1 MEYFYCG
8 IDVSKDS
15 LDYAICNQLDKSILL
30 VSKTENSLAGI
41 RKMIKLV
48 QKKVQNK
55 KTWYCFEHTGHY
67 GLLLAHVLQCKGQKY
82 SMVSSLDIIKSSG
95 ITRGKSDPID
105 AQRIASYASTFNHKL
120 KLTELQSDSILRMK
134 TMLTIR
140 DQFVRIRTQLKN
152 AHKSMI
158 ITSKVVS
165 LKVELTEYKKEIV
178 RYDLKIAK
186 LEKKITELIGQNNDL
201 KLSYDKITKVIGIGL
216 ITAASILICTNNFK
230 SFNNPRKFN
239 CYCGLAPFEYTS
251 GTSVKRKDKTSRYR
265 NKELKKLL
273 FNAANTAII
282 HDQQIKTYFNR
293 KTKEGKHKMSVINVV
308 ACKIIYRVFAVA
320 NRDEPYVKFS
330 V

>member
-15 LDYAICNQLDKSILL
+15 LDYAICNQLDKNVLL
-30 VSKTENSLAGI
+30 VSKTENTIAGI

-48 QKKVQNK
+48 QKEVQNK
-55 KTWYCFEHTGHY
+55 KIWYCFEHTGHY
-67 GLLLAHVLQCKGQKY
+67 GLLLAHVLQCQEQKY

-95 ITRGKSDPID
+95 LTRGKSDPID
-105 AQRIASYASTFNHKL
+105 AQRIALYASTFTHKL
-120 KLTELQSDSILRMK
+120 KPTELQSDSILRMK
-134 TMLTIR
+134 SMLTIR

-152 AHKSMI
+152 AHKSLI

-165 LKVELTEYKKEIV
+165 LKAELSEYKKEIA

-186 LEKKITELIGQNNDL
+186 FEKKTLELINQNNDL
-201 KLSYDKITKVIGIGL
+201 KRSYNKITKVTGIGL
-216 ITAASILICTNNFK
+216 ITAASILLYTNNFK
-230 SFNNPRKFN
+230 SFTNPRKFN

-251 GTSVKRKDKTSRYR
+251 GTSVKRRDKTSRYR

-273 FNAANTAII
+273 FNAANTAIR
-282 HDQQIKTYFNR
+282 HDQQIRTYFKR
-293 KTKEGKHKMSVINVV
+293 KTKEGKHKMSVINAV

-320 NRDEPYVKFS
+320 NRDEPFVKFS

>member
-30 VSKTENSLAGI
+30 VSKTENTIAGI
-41 RKMIKLV
+41 RKMIKVV
-48 QKKVQNK
+48 QKKSQNLQI
-55 KTWYCFEHTGHY
+55 WYCFEHTGHY
-67 GLLLAHVLQCKGQKY
+67 GLLLAHILQCQKQKY
-82 SMVSSLDIIKSSG
+82 SMVASLDIIKSSG
-95 ITRGKSDPID
+95 LIRGKSDPVD
-105 AQRIASYASTFNHKL
+105 AQRIALYAATFTHKL
-120 KLTELQSDSILRMK
+120 KLTELQSESILRMK

-140 DQFVRIRTQLKN
+140 NQYVRIRTQLKN

-165 LKVELTEYKKEIV
+165 LKAELNEYKKEIAC
-178 RYDLKIAK
+178 YDIKINK
-186 LEKKITELIGQNNDL
+186 LEKKIIELINQNNDL
-201 KLSYDKITKVIGIGL
+201 KISYDKITKVTGIGL
-216 ITAASILICTNNFK
+216 ITAATILLYTNNFK
-230 SFNNPRKFN
+230 TFNNPRKFN

-273 FNAANTAII
+273 FNAANTAIR
-282 HDQQIKTYFNR
+282 HDQQIRTYFNR
-293 KTKEGKHKMSVINVV
+293 KTKEGKHKMSVINAV

-320 NRDEPYVKFS
+320 NRDEPYVNFS

>member
-15 LDYAICNQLDKSILL
+15 LDYAVCNQQDKNILL
-30 VSKTENSLAGI
+30 LEKTDNTISGI
-41 RKMIKLV
+41 RKMIKLIER
-48 QKKVQNK
+48 KVKSRQV
-55 KTWYCFEHTGHY
+55 WYCFEHTGHY
-67 GLLLAHVLQCKGQKY
+67 GLLLAHILQSQQQKY
-82 SMVSSLDIIKSSG
+82 SMVASIDIIKSSG
-95 ITRGKSDPID
+95 LTRGKSDPID
-105 AQRIASYASTFNHKL
+105 AQRIAIYAATFTHKL
-120 KLTELQSDSILRMK
+120 KPTKLQSESVLRMK

-140 DQFVRIRTQLKN
+140 DQYVRIRTQLKN

-158 ITSKVVS
+158 ITSKVVPM
-165 LKVELTEYKKEIV
+165 KTEINDYKREIA
-178 RYDLKIAK
+178 RYDIKITR
-186 LEKKITELIGQNNDL
+186 LEKRIIELINQDNDL
-201 KLSYDKITKVIGIGL
+201 KQSYDKIIKVTGIGL
-216 ITAASILICTNNFK
+216 ITAASILLYTNNFK

-273 FNAANTAII
+273 FNAANTAIR

-293 KTKEGKHKMSVINVV
+293 KTKEGKHKMSVINAV

-320 NRDEPYVKFS
+320 NRDEPYVNFS

>member
-15 LDYAICNQLDKSILL
+15 LDFAICNQLDKSILL
-30 VSKTENSLAGI
+30 VSKTENTVAGI
-41 RKMIKLV
+41 KKMIKLV
-48 QKKVQNK
+48 HKKAQNK

-67 GLLLAHVLQCKGQKY
+67 GLLLAHVLQYQKQKY
-82 SMVSSLDIIKSSG
+82 SMVASLDIIKSSG
-95 ITRGKSDPID
+95 LTRGKSDPID
-105 AQRIASYASTFNHKL
+105 AQRIALYASTFTHRL

-134 TMLTIR
+134 AMLTIR
-140 DQFVRIRTQLKN
+140 DQSVRIRTQLKN

-165 LKVELTEYKKEIV
+165 LKTELSEYKREIA
-178 RYDLKIAK
+178 RYDIKISK
-186 LEKKITELIGQNNDL
+186 LEKKIIELINQDKDL
-201 KLSYDKITKVIGIGL
+201 KQSYDKITKVTGIGL
-216 ITAASILICTNNFK
+216 ITASSILLYTNNFK
-230 SFNNPRKFN
+230 SFTNPRKFN

-273 FNAANTAII
+273 FNAANTAIN
-282 HDQQIKTYFNR
+282 HDKQIRTYFKR
-293 KTKEGKHKMSVINVV
+293 KTKEGKHKMSVINAV
-308 ACKIIYRVFAVA
+308 ACKIVYRVFAVA
-320 NRDEPYVKFS
+320 NREEPYVNFS